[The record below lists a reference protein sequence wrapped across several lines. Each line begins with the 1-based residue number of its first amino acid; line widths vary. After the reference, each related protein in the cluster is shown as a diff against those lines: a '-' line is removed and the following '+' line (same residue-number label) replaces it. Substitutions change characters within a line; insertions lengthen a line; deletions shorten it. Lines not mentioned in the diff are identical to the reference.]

1 MPLKIVRNDI
11 TKVKADAI
19 VNSANKNPICGG
31 GAEYHIYQAA
41 GHAELLA
48 AREKVGA
55 LKVAEVAVTPAFAL
69 KAKYIIHTVGPKW
82 NSGASGETLALENC
96 YTGTLEKAKE
106 LGCESIAFPL
116 ISSGVFKF
124 PKDSALKIA
133 LKAIGTFLQTNE
145 MDVQLVVFDRKSF
158 EVSEDLYSDIHAYID
173 DNYVQDKYDDVHDYL
188 RQRRDILRNANWN
201 NANCERDCIKLD
213 IEETEHLLYCAPREA
228 PTPRPLQDK
237 LHDKAECLCA
247 ESLDDIL
254 AKPGETFCNKLFH
267 LIHEKN
273 LDDVDVYKKANLD
286 RKHFSKIRSN
296 VDYKPTKKTAL
307 ALAIALHLNLDETAD
322 LLARAGLA
330 LSPSNTGDLI
340 VKFFIER
347 EKYDI
352 WEINSMLFK
361 FGQPSLGA

>member
-11 TKVKADAI
+11 TKVRADAI

-41 GHAELLA
+41 GHTELLA
-48 AREKVGA
+48 AREKVGT

-82 NSGASGETLALENC
+82 NGGASGETLALENC
-96 YTGTLEKAKE
+96 YTGALEKAKE
-106 LGCESIAFPL
+106 LNCESIAFPL

-124 PKDSALKIA
+124 PKDSALKMA

-173 DNYVQDKYDDVHDYL
+173 DNYVQDKYDDVHDYV
-188 RQRRDILRNANWN
+188 RQRWDENRNDSWGNLN
-201 NANCERDCIKLD
+201 RERDCIKLD
-213 IEETEHLLYCAPREA
+213 IEESI
-228 PTPRPLQDK
+228 DK
-237 LHDKAECLCA
+237 LCDKAKCLCA

-307 ALAIALHLNLDETAD
+307 ALAIALRLNLDETAD
-322 LLARAGLA
+322 LIARAGFA

>member
-11 TKVKADAI
+11 TKVRADAI

-55 LKVAEVAVTPAFAL
+55 LNVAEVAVTPAFAL
-69 KAKYIIHTVGPKW
+69 KAKYIIHTAGPKW
-82 NSGASGETLALENC
+82 NGGASGETLALENC
-96 YTGTLEKAKE
+96 YTGALEKAKK
-106 LGCESIAFPL
+106 LGCETIAFPL

-173 DNYVQDKYDDVHDYL
+173 DNYVQDKYDDVYDYV
-188 RQRRDILRNANWN
+188 RQRWDENRNDSWGNLN
-201 NANCERDCIKLD
+201 RERDCIKLD
-213 IEETEHLLYCAPREA
+213 IEESI
-228 PTPRPLQDK
+228 DK
-237 LHDKAECLCA
+237 LCDKAKCLCA
-247 ESLDDIL
+247 ESLDEIL

-296 VDYKPTKKTAL
+296 MDYKPTKKTAL

-322 LLARAGLA
+322 LIARAGFA

-361 FGQPSLGA
+361 FGQPTLGA

>member
-11 TKVKADAI
+11 AKVKADAI

-41 GHAELLA
+41 GYDNLLK
-48 AREKVGA
+48 AREQVGS
-55 LKVAEVAVTPAFAL
+55 LNVAEVAVTPAFAL
-69 KAKYIIHTVGPKW
+69 NAKYIIHTVGPKW
-82 NSGASGETLALENC
+82 NGGVSGETLALENC
-96 YTGTLEKAKE
+96 YTHVLEKAKE
-106 LGCESIAFPL
+106 LGCNSIAFPL

-133 LKAIGTFLQTNE
+133 LKAIGVFLQTNE
-145 MDVQLVVFDRKSF
+145 IDVQLVVFDRKSL
-158 EVSEDLYSDIHAYID
+158 EVSEELYSDIHTYID
-173 DNYVQDKYDDVHDYL
+173 DNYVNDKYDDVHDYVSRRWDESRSR
-188 RQRRDILRNANWN
+188 RQDNFNIFDY
-201 NANCERDCIKLD
+201 CEQPQ
-213 IEETEHLLYCAPREA
+213 EEDSKSAPSKELSYATFACYEA
-228 PTPRPLQDK
+228 PEK
-237 LHDKAECLCA
+237 
-247 ESLDDIL
+247 SLDDIL
-254 AKPGETFCNKLFH
+254 AKPGETFCDKLFH

-273 LDDVDVYKKANLD
+273 LDDVDVYKRANLD

-330 LSPSNTGDLI
+330 LSPSNKGDLI
-340 VKFFIER
+340 VSYFIER
-347 EKYDI
+347 GKYDI
-352 WEINSMLFK
+352 WEINSYLFK